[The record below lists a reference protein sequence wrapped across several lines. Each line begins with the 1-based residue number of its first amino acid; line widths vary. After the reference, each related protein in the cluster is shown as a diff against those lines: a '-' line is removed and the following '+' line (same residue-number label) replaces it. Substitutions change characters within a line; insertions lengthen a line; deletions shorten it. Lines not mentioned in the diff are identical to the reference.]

1 MKNIAVLSSGT
12 DNSGINSAIRAIVRS
27 ATGTKTRIFGVGFG
41 FQGLIDGDI
50 KLITSRDVS
59 GKIGKAGCF
68 LGTGKPEN
76 VFTDEKVKK
85 MVKNLEK
92 KHIDGLIVIGGST
105 SISLSQKLIKEG
117 IQVIGLPS
125 TIQDDVS
132 GTDISLGVDSAVN
145 NIVKCVDK
153 IRSCD
158 SSRERNFLVSVEGKS
173 CGSLALRSALV
184 TGAEMC
190 LIPEIPGTNLS
201 EIAKKLQEACMTG
214 KPQCI
219 TIVSRGWKPGV
230 DELTKYLQNHDDETD
245 LLVRETV
252 LGYVQR
258 GGAPTGFDRLLG
270 TNLGALAFKEISK
283 GETARMVAIRNN
295 HYISVPYD
303 EVVDKQKQVDK
314 RLLELF
320 ESTK

>member
-27 ATGTKTRIFGVGFG
+27 ATGTKTRIYGVGYG
-41 FQGLIDGDI
+41 FQGLVDGDI
-50 KLITSRDVS
+50 KMLTSRDVS
-59 GKIGKAGCF
+59 GKMGKAGCF
-68 LGTGKPEN
+68 LGTGKPES
-76 VFTDEKVKK
+76 VFTEENVKK
-85 MVKNLEK
+85 MIQNIEK
-92 KHIDGLIVIGGST
+92 KHIDGLVVIGGST
-105 SISLSQKLIKEG
+105 SLRLSQKLIKEG
-117 IQVIGLPS
+117 LPIVAIPS
-125 TIQDDVS
+125 TIQDDIP
-132 GTDISLGVDSAVN
+132 GTDIALGVDSAVN

-173 CGSLALRSALV
+173 CGSLALRSAIV

-190 LIPEIPGTNLS
+190 LIPEYPGTNLS

-214 KPQCI
+214 KQQCI

-230 DELTKYLQNHDDETD
+230 DELTKYLQKHDDETD

-270 TNLGALAFKEISK
+270 TNMGALAFKEITK
-283 GETARMVAIRNN
+283 GESAKMVAIQNN
-295 HYISVPYD
+295 HYVTVPYD
-303 EVVDKQKQVDK
+303 EVIGRQRPVDKH
-314 RLLELF
+314 LLELF
-320 ESTK
+320 EHTK